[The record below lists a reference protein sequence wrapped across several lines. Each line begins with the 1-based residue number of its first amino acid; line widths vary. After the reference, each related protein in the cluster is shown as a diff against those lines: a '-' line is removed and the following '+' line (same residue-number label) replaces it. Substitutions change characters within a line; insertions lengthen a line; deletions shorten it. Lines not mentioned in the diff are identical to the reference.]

1 MCAQAQDSLAF
12 ARASC
17 ALQRGVLQS
26 RETLPCGTCRFSFST
41 LPPSKLAVGGQM
53 KNGCNYRHNRFSTL
67 QRRGQDSP
75 LIIRA
80 LTPFDYQLVTFLE
93 IAKKRNFRLPSVP
106 ILSEYTMLLM
116 R

>member
-1 MCAQAQDSLAF
+1 MRLKEDKIHSRGLVHLELEGSSASNRLLRNHWLFRYGKITQTSLA
-12 ARASC
+12 
-17 ALQRGVLQS
+17 L
-26 RETLPCGTCRFSFST
+26 
-41 LPPSKLAVGGQM
+41 
-53 KNGCNYRHNRFSTL
+53 RHNETTGHLRGRL
-67 QRRGQDSP
+67 LAWRRGQDSP

-93 IAKKRNFRLPSVP
+93 IAKKRNFRPPSVP